1 VVRTK
6 HRLTA
11 KAVENLK
18 QPGLHAGGGNLRLR
32 VALGGTKGWIFRFT
46 LKGRTR
52 DARLGPYP
60 SVGLSQAPEEA
71 DRLRNQLAEGIDPIE
86 ALHAERAA
94 RLAQAA
100 RAINFE
106 QFANAHLASHEVG
119 WKNDKHRAQ
128 WYSTLK
134 TYVYPVIG
142 GLPVAAVDTAL
153 VMQILES
160 IS

>member
-1 VVRTK
+1 MVRTK
-6 HRLTA
+6 LRLTA
-11 KAVENLK
+11 KGVENLK
-18 QPGLHAGGGNLRLR
+18 QPSLHAGGENLRLR

-46 LKGRTR
+46 LNGRTR
-52 DARLGPYP
+52 DARLGPYL

-71 DRLRNQLAEGIDPIE
+71 ERLRNQLAEGIDPIE
-86 ALHAERAA
+86 ARHAERAA

-106 QFANAHLASHEVG
+106 QFANAHLASHEIG
-119 WKNDKHRAQ
+119 WKNDKHWAQ

-134 TYVYPVIG
+134 TYVSPVIG

-153 VMQILES
+153 VMQILEP
-160 IS
+160 IW